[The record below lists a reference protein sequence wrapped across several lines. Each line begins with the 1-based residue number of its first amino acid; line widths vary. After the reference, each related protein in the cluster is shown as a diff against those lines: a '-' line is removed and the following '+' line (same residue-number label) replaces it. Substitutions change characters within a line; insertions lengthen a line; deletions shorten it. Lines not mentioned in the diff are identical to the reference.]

1 MEYAFSSVGQALL
14 ASGKVH
20 YMISKTGE
28 LLPMLVNTETGKI
41 FEVAKAVAGSPINPI
56 TAPLKIVLDGAQMF
70 QVHRGFQQTYS
81 MIGTLQ
87 QSLGVLQTTT
97 AIVGAGVAVTGV
109 LTAVNLYQTLK
120 LREDVRQLRKELTNG
135 FLDVKQVLTEQHA
148 EILQKLD
155 QKALDDRRRELERA
169 YARVSEATK
178 MVGFAMACQNAVA
191 RDNHLANAVQTMS
204 ESLAIYNDTK
214 LLPDMNAAGKLRR
227 FECAWT
233 IEQAIALVFQLQNE
247 PIAASKCILDLQQQI
262 RQDTLS
268 VAMACESQAEL
279 DFIFPEITRI
289 HRQDL
294 MVLEAWQTQIDVLR
308 SLSPSELQR
317 LSNLNSEESEVIE
330 AEPIQIPEEEN
341 AYNTLKPKADFYAL
355 RDQLKFM
362 IKPELRQECESQ
374 IEELVARSKYPALIP
389 TNWNNVSDLTVTNL
403 YWYLNNSQDAQKQEA
418 PA

>member
-1 MEYAFSSVGQALL
+1 MEVAFSAVGQALL
-14 ASGKVH
+14 ALGKAR
-20 YMISKTGE
+20 YMVSKTGE
-28 LLPMLVNTETGKI
+28 ILPKLVSTDTGRVIET
-41 FEVAKAVAGSPINPI
+41 ARAVAGNGFNPFAVPFGFLI
-56 TAPLKIVLDGAQMF
+56 DGVQMV
-70 QVHRGFQQTYS
+70 QVHRGFQKTYR
-81 MIGTLQ
+81 MIETLQ

-97 AIVGAGVAVTGV
+97 AIVGTGVAVTGV

-135 FLDVKQVLTEQHA
+135 FLDVKQILIEQHA

-169 YARVSEATK
+169 YARFSEATK
-178 MVGFAMACQNAVA
+178 MVGFAMVCQNAVA
-191 RDNHLANAVQTMS
+191 RGNHLANAVQTMS

-247 PIAASKCILDLQQQI
+247 PIAASKCILDLQQKI

-268 VAMACESQAEL
+268 VATACESQAEL

-308 SLSPSELQR
+308 SLSPTELKQ
-317 LSNLNSEESEVIE
+317 LSNLNSEESEVID
-330 AEPIQIPEEEN
+330 AESIQIPEEEN
-341 AYNTLKPKADFYAL
+341 AYNTLKAKADFRAL
-355 RDQLKFM
+355 RDQLKFL
-362 IKPELRQECESQ
+362 IKPELRQGYESE
-374 IEELVARSKYPALIP
+374 IEQLVTHSKYSALIP
-389 TNWNNVSDLTVTNL
+389 TNWNDVSDLTVTNL
-403 YWYLNNSQDAQKQEA
+403 YWYLNNSKDTQKQEA